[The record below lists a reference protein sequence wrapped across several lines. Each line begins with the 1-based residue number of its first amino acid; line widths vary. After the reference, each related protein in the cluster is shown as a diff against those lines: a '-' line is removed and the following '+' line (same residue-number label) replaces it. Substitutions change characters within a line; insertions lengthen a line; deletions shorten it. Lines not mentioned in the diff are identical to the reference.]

1 MSKVHEAASFT
12 CHITVKQPLLSVK
25 VSGHALA
32 VDMLN
37 SYYEAIEIAKME
49 GAEKILI
56 DMRELYMGYESF
68 DMLNVMTILEKKL
81 TPFKVARLVNNQFR
95 KNAFLQE
102 IASNKN
108 ILLRNFRNED
118 EANLWLFG

>member
-12 CHITVKQPLLSVK
+12 CHIKVKQPLLSVK

-32 VDMLN
+32 IDMLN

-102 IASNKN
+102 LASNKN

-118 EANLWLFG
+118 EANLWLCD